1 MREWIKGR
9 RGMGE
14 GEEEVGVGGWR
25 KGKEIN
31 WWYC

>member
-1 MREWIKGR
+1 
-9 RGMGE
+9 MGE